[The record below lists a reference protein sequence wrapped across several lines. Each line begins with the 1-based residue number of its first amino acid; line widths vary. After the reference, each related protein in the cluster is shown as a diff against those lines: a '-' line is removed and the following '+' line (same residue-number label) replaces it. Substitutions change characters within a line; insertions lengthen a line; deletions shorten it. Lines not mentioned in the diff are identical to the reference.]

1 MLLFSCRAQWGW
13 PKASSKG
20 CLLQWAFL
28 GNINSSLLYKA
39 LLMDKSNWWKLQNR
53 RKKWKTGLLTG
64 NLIPNE
70 SSLAMTTEWLIFV
83 FNFHQFFPRDL
94 ILVRTA
100 PPLISLIS
108 SLWLVRIHTI
118 MGFETVFYQH
128 WNIFPLKKLSRGV
141 FAVIL
146 G

>member
-1 MLLFSCRAQWGW
+1 MRLTYGFKQRLSSSMSLFWATLIHPYFTRHCSWT
-13 PKASSKG
+13 KAVGGG
-20 CLLQWAFL
+20 C
-28 GNINSSLLYKA
+28 
-39 LLMDKSNWWKLQNR
+39 KLAG
-53 RKKWKTGLLTG
+53 KKWKTGLLTG

-70 SSLAMTTEWLIFV
+70 PSLAMITEWLIFV